1 MLIQVNDYPIRSLSF
16 PTGVEHSDTTFLL
29 SHFMSE
35 NWEEIGKKLYD
46 AARSLRID
54 AVKKI
59 VTKFQRNPQVIDWK
73 DEEVVVMLHH
83 VSCKL
88 QTS

>member
-1 MLIQVNDYPIRSLSF
+1 
-16 PTGVEHSDTTFLL
+16 
-29 SHFMSE
+29 MSE
-35 NWEEIGKKLYD
+35 DWKEIGKKLYD
-46 AARSLRID
+46 AVRSLRID

-73 DEEVVVMLHH
+73 DEQVEMLHH

-88 QTS
+88 QTA